1 MRKPPG
7 EPPVVDENAPIEQRL
22 LSAFFRFMHTPWH
35 IVPAPG
41 LTRSE
46 TGILMGIGQSQ
57 RHGHPLRVRDLSKI
71 MRVSSPT
78 VTQHLNKLEEQ
89 GFIRREQSK
98 DDRREVFI
106 VLTDKGFDELD
117 AHRNALNQN
126 IRDLIEHIGEESAEK
141 LLSLL
146 TTTSEFFFEKEK
158 TYRD

>member
-22 LSAFFRFMHTPWH
+22 LSAFFRFVHTPWH

-41 LTRSE
+41 LTRTE
-46 TGILMGIGQSQ
+46 TGILMGIDRSQ
-57 RHGHPLRVRDLSKI
+57 HHGKPLRVRDLSKI

-78 VTQHLNKLEEQ
+78 ATQHLNKLEEQ
-89 GFIRREQSK
+89 GFVRREQSK
-98 DDRREVFI
+98 DDRREVLI
-106 VLTDKGFDELD
+106 VLTDKGLEELE
-117 AHRNALNQN
+117 AHRKALDRNLHE
-126 IRDLIEHIGEESAEK
+126 LIEHLGAEGAER

-146 TTTSEFFFEKEK
+146 TKTSDFYFEKEK

>member
-41 LTRSE
+41 LTRTE
-46 TGILMGIGQSQ
+46 TGILMGIDRSQ
-57 RHGHPLRVRDLSKI
+57 HHGKPLRVRDLSKI

-78 VTQHLNKLEEQ
+78 ATQHLNKLEEQ
-89 GFIRREQSK
+89 GFVRREQSK

-106 VLTDKGFDELD
+106 VLTDLGFEELE
-117 AHRNALNQN
+117 AHRNALDQN
-126 IRDLIEHIGEESAEK
+126 IRDLVQNIGTENAEA
-141 LLSLL
+141 LQALL
-146 TTTSEFFFEKEK
+146 TKTSDFFFEKEK

>member
-41 LTRSE
+41 LTRTE
-46 TGILMGIGQSQ
+46 TGILMGIDRSQ
-57 RHGHPLRVRDLSKI
+57 HHGKPLRVRDLSKI

-78 VTQHLNKLEEQ
+78 ATQHLNKLEEQ
-89 GFIRREQSK
+89 GFVRREQSK

-106 VLTDKGFDELD
+106 VLTDLGFEELE
-117 AHRNALNQN
+117 AHRNALDQN
-126 IRDLIEHIGEESAEK
+126 IRDLIQNIGTENAEA
-141 LLSLL
+141 LQALL
-146 TTTSEFFFEKEK
+146 TKTSDFFFEKEK

>member
-22 LSAFFRFMHTPWH
+22 LAAFFRFMHTPWH

-41 LTRSE
+41 LTRTE
-46 TGILMGIGQSQ
+46 TGILMGIDRSQ
-57 RHGHPLRVRDLSKI
+57 HHGHPLRVRDLSKI

-78 VTQHLNKLEEQ
+78 ATQHLNKLEEQ
-89 GFIRREQSK
+89 GFVRREQSK

-106 VLTDKGFDELD
+106 VLTDLGFEELE
-117 AHRNALNQN
+117 AHRNALDQN
-126 IRDLIEHIGEESAEK
+126 IRDLIQNIGTENAEA
-141 LLSLL
+141 LQALL
-146 TTTSEFFFEKEK
+146 TKTSDFFFEKEK